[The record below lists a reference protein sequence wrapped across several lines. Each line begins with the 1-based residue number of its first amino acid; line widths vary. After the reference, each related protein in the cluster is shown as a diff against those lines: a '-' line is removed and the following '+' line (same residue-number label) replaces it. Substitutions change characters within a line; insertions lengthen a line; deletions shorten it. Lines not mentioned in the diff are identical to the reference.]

1 MDEIDRKHLDRWTEI
16 TRAYLLS
23 GPDTPAQRI
32 ALPVTRELEPQGN
45 LDCRHGRDR
54 FLSRV
59 RQQLFSLM
67 RETGLYG
74 EDGLRELE
82 RTFYSHVSFIAR
94 HPEIPRRILTWCLQG
109 DDARLRRRVQKVVTH
124 YEYRVVRL
132 ITKGQK
138 QGCIRPDLEPR
149 AATGLFVGML
159 QNLVL
164 RLPADRFQPE
174 VLLRDANRLF
184 SAYAELVRAGG
195 GVRGIACGPG
205 LNPSAV

>member
-1 MDEIDRKHLDRWTEI
+1 MDEIQPEHLEKWKEV

-23 GPDTPAQRI
+23 SRDAQS
-32 ALPVTRELEPQGN
+32 AAMPTARELQPQCN

-59 RQQLFSLM
+59 RQQLFSFV
-67 RETGLYG
+67 RETGRYG

-82 RTFYSHVSFIAR
+82 RAFYSHVSFIAR
-94 HPEIPRRILTWCLQG
+94 HPEVPRRILAWGLQG
-109 DDARLRRRVQKVVTH
+109 DDARLRRRVQKVVAH

-132 ITKGQK
+132 ITKGQQ

-149 AATGLFVGML
+149 AATALFVGML

-174 VLLRDANRLF
+174 ALLKEANRLF
-184 SAYAELVRAGG
+184 SGYMKLVRAGAD
-195 GVRGIACGPG
+195 VRGMTCGP
-205 LNPSAV
+205 P